1 MTSFFKKNYACQPG
15 PQKDRKNFFPLVLS
29 IKVVQNIFFRETYNA
44 FTFLS
49 LDARCVLV
57 ILFSK
62 LLKVLSS
69 IKKLVINH
77 EVWVCW
83 LSFKSEFW
91 LQFWHQKVEQVYA
104 DDMFIEIGAKIYQNL
119 HLYKGDIGPP
129 TPRFSGPAL

>member
-1 MTSFFKKNYACQPG
+1 MTKPGDFPPYFLLTRHLHTPTVVCTSHSIFKIAES
-15 PQKDRKNFFPLVLS
+15 LV
-29 IKVVQNIFFRETYNA
+29 V
-44 FTFLS
+44 
-49 LDARCVLV
+49 D
-57 ILFSK
+57 
-62 LLKVLSS
+62 
-69 IKKLVINH
+69 KKLVINH